1 VGTGRVDGLKA
12 DAASEKCAGD
22 ETEVPI
28 PAGAVVCWSCIIELS
43 ASRSLPREGSEAP
56 GGGIASGR
64 GDGGAGHFPG
74 RAAAVSTRL
83 LVR

>member
-1 VGTGRVDGLKA
+1 MP
-12 DAASEKCAGD
+12 AA
-22 ETEVPI
+22 
-28 PAGAVVCWSCIIELS
+28 AVVCWSCIVEPPASKSLS
-43 ASRSLPREGSEAP
+43 TEDSKAP

-64 GDGGAGHFPG
+64 GDGGAGHRPG